1 MSFDSSYYFV
11 LCLLFQL
18 IPNVRSETFDYEDA
32 YTLNY
37 YFPMILFFVVNF
49 IIFLSGCTLFGLYLR
64 EEKRSEILKGHR
76 ENQERLAREAAIA
89 LEETTIED
97 VSIEDEIT
105 VNEKEDNDHTEERL
119 KIDDISLAL
128 DATSGEVEIA
138 LAK

>member
-1 MSFDSSYYFV
+1 M
-11 LCLLFQL
+11 
-18 IPNVRSETFDYEDA
+18 
-32 YTLNY
+32 
-37 YFPMILFFVVNF
+37 NF